1 MMGLCSI
8 LLAQFTCTKICTK
21 QLDLIA
27 NPNVVGCHLI
37 EIILCLISLSDII
50 FPIISAKAA

>member
-1 MMGLCSI
+1 MMGLCNI

-27 NPNVVGCHLI
+27 NPDVFGCCLI
-37 EIILCLISLSDII
+37 EIISCLISLSDSV
-50 FPIISAKAA
+50 FLIISAKAA